1 MIGNQ
6 IIQLDRVDST
16 SNYVATLV
24 SEGKA
29 RHGMVILAENQ
40 TNGRGQRGTIWQS
53 ESAKNLIFSFYLE
66 HKDLEI
72 HQQEAL
78 THFTSIA
85 IQSCLLKLGI
95 SSAIKWPNDILV
107 NTKKI
112 AGILIENQL
121 RGTKISSSIIGIGL
135 NVLQTKFDFTGS
147 TSILSVLNKTIHKE
161 EIFERLILELNNTY
175 LLILNKEYS
184 RLKENYL
191 QSLWLLGIESTFEIK
206 NSFFKGIIRGTDAF
220 GRLEIEDVDGVKTYD
235 LKEIK
240 FTLRNE
246 L

>member
-6 IIQLDRVDST
+6 IIHLDRVDST
-16 SNYVATLV
+16 SNYVATLI

-40 TNGRGQRGTIWQS
+40 TNGRGQRGSVWQS
-53 ESAKNLIFSFYLE
+53 ESSKNLILSIYLE
-66 HKDLEI
+66 HSDLEI
-72 HQQEAL
+72 HHQEAL

-85 IQSCLLKLGI
+85 ILNCLSKFGI
-95 SSAIKWPNDILV
+95 SSVIKWPNDLLV
-107 NTKKI
+107 TKKKI

-121 RGTKISSSIIGIGL
+121 RGNKITSSVIGIGL
-135 NVLQTKFDFTGS
+135 NILQTEFDFPGS
-147 TSILSVLNKTIHKE
+147 TSILSILNKPIHKE
-161 EIFERLILELNNTY
+161 EVFETLILELNSSY
-175 LLILNKEYS
+175 LQLQNKAYS
-184 RLKENYL
+184 QLKENYL
-191 QSLWLLGIESTFEIK
+191 NNLWLLGVASTFER
-206 NSFFKGIIRGTDAF
+206 NNTLFKGTIRGTDAF
-220 GRLEIEDVDGVKTYD
+220 GRLEIEEVDGIKTYD

>member
-53 ESAKNLIFSFYLE
+53 ESAKNLILSFYIE

-72 HQQEAL
+72 SQQEAL

-85 IQSCLLKLGI
+85 IHACLMKLGI

-107 NTKKI
+107 KTKKI

-121 RGTKISSSIIGIGL
+121 RGTKITSSIIGIGL
-135 NVLQTKFDFTGS
+135 NVLQTKFDFSGS
-147 TSILSVLNKTIHKE
+147 TSVLCVLDKTIHKE
-161 EIFERLILELNNTY
+161 EVFERLILELNNSY
-175 LLILNKEYS
+175 LQIQNKAYS
-184 RLKENYL
+184 QLKENYL
-191 QSLWLLGIESTFEIK
+191 NKLWLLGIESTFEV
-206 NSFFKGIIRGTDAF
+206 NNTFFKGIIRGTDAF
-220 GRLEIEDVDGVKTYD
+220 GRLEIEDVDGIKTYD

-240 FTLRNE
+240 FSLRSE

>member
-40 TNGRGQRGTIWQS
+40 TNGRGQRGSVWQS
-53 ESAKNLIFSFYLE
+53 ESSKNLILSIYLE
-66 HKDLEI
+66 HSDLEI
-72 HQQEAL
+72 HHQEAL

-85 IQSCLLKLGI
+85 ILNCLSKFGI
-95 SSAIKWPNDILV
+95 SSVIKWPNDLLV
-107 NTKKI
+107 TKKKI

-121 RGTKISSSIIGIGL
+121 RGNKITSSVIGIGL
-135 NVLQTKFDFTGS
+135 NILQTEFDFPGS
-147 TSILSVLNKTIHKE
+147 TSILSILNKSVHKE
-161 EIFERLILELNNTY
+161 EVFETLIFELNSSY
-175 LLILNKEYS
+175 LQLQNKAYAK
-184 RLKENYL
+184 LKENYL
-191 QSLWLLGIESTFEIK
+191 NNLWLLGVSSIFERNNTFF
-206 NSFFKGIIRGTDAF
+206 NGIIRGTDSF
-220 GRLEIEDVDGVKTYD
+220 GRLEIEDVDGIKTYD

>member
-40 TNGRGQRGTIWQS
+40 TNGRGQRGTVWQS
-53 ESAKNLIFSFYLE
+53 ESAKNIVFSFYLE
-66 HKDLEI
+66 HIDLEI
-72 HQQEAL
+72 HHQEAL

-85 IQSCLLKLGI
+85 IHACLLKLGI

-107 NTKKI
+107 NSKKI

-135 NVLQTKFDFTGS
+135 NVSQTKFDFAGS
-147 TSILSVLNKTIHKE
+147 TSVLSVLNKTIDKKE
-161 EIFERLILELNNTY
+161 VFERLILELNSTY
-175 LLILNKEYS
+175 LQIQNKEYLQ
-184 RLKENYL
+184 LKENYL
-191 QSLWLLGIESTFEIK
+191 NSLWLLGIESTFER
-206 NSFFKGIIRGTDAF
+206 NNTFFKGIIRGTDAF
-220 GRLEIEDVDGVKTYD
+220 GRLEIEENDGIKTYD